1 MANCKVNNNCGQ
13 VLKKYEDIAL
23 NQDKELAAICSVNA
37 VLCKEKYGFI
47 INSRKAIKEALDKNK
62 NIPAFYESALFSQQ
76 MAAEGFIFNV
86 ELARDFK
93 NKYNISDED
102 ATRYA
107 MIVSAIG
114 VGKAIKGNSKNSANQ
129 YSSKDIA
136 FSQGYKFKEG
146 IDLDLRGKQVYTKD
160 AVQLAFEKTGVPKDQ
175 FVVTKWGYDQNGK
188 SIPVEYKT
196 LHGSKYKGAEV
207 SVDVCP

>member
-1 MANCKVNNNCGQ
+1 M
-13 VLKKYEDIAL
+13 I
-23 NQDKELAAICSVNA
+23 S
-37 VLCKEKYGFI
+37 
-47 INSRKAIKEALDKNK
+47 
-62 NIPAFYESALFSQQ
+62 
-76 MAAEGFIFNV
+76 
-86 ELARDFK
+86 K

-207 SVDVCP
+207 SVDVAHEGKGTLGVPHVGWQTPGKGKKKCSGSYFVR